1 MICSPS
7 DHTVGR
13 PLYRFEH
20 GMGGLEAGTTLTTRP
35 PHLLHNILRELNV
48 PGIELSLRQNVGL
61 YPIHTLINISILII
75 SNFRLKITLRGTL
88 VPSDGPRGLSGPIG
102 PSIHVYIS
110 GPVGLEGS
118 GLTTEDSGW
127 AHYFHMN
134 GEF

>member
-1 MICSPS
+1 MYLIYFLLQPTEAYDCIAVFICTIVLYSMICSPS

-13 PLYRFEH
+13 PLYRFDH

-75 SNFRLKITLRGTL
+75 SNFRLKITLRDIRYFL
-88 VPSDGPRGLSGPIG
+88 PM
-102 PSIHVYIS
+102 
-110 GPVGLEGS
+110 GLEVYQ
-118 GLTTEDSGW
+118 GL
-127 AHYFHMN
+127 
-134 GEF
+134 